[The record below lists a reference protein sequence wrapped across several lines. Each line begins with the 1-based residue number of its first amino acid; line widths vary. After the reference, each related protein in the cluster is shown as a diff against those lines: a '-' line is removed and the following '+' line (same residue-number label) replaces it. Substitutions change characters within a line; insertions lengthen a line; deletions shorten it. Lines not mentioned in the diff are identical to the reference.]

1 VLEIGC
7 GDGSIWRANVERTP
21 PGWRLTLTDFSP
33 GMVDAA
39 AAALGARADY
49 AAADA
54 RSLPF
59 GDASFDA
66 VIANHVLFHL
76 PERER
81 ALAEIRRVLRPGGAL
96 VGTTVGRGHLQEL
109 RDLQA
114 DRENV
119 FWRESPERFGLETA
133 APQLE
138 RFFVD
143 VAIEPFPDSLAV
155 TETEPL
161 VDFVRSLQTPG
172 LDEDDLA
179 AIEARVQGE
188 IDRSGSFHV
197 TKAIGRFRA
206 RKP

>member
-1 VLEIGC
+1 
-7 GDGSIWRANVERTP
+7 
-21 PGWRLTLTDFSP
+21 
-33 GMVDAA
+33 MVDAA

-49 AAADA
+49 AVADA

-59 GDASFDA
+59 GDESFDA

-81 ALAEIRRVLRPGGAL
+81 ALAEIRRVLRPGGTL

-119 FWRESPERFGLETA
+119 FWSESPERFGLETA

-172 LDEDDLA
+172 LDEDGLA
-179 AIEARVQGE
+179 AIEARVQRE